1 MHKVISSLLQE
12 SVEKYKDR
20 VAFNYFDGQWKSIT
34 YEEFFLLSR
43 KIASFLNRFDIKK
56 GDKIAI
62 VSENRP
68 EWCSAYVAIILSG
81 CTAVPIDIQLGS
93 KEIRNLLI
101 DSESKAV
108 FYTSKTE
115 LNVLKAIEETNIKG
129 INLDKT
135 DFHDEPISQKS
146 IPNIEPDDI
155 ASIIYTSGTTGQP
168 KGVILTHKNFCSDA
182 ESIIQAGLLTFNDNV
197 LSILPLHHAYPFMC
211 TFLVPIFVGATVTF
225 APGLKALEI
234 ISAIKE
240 KNVTIVVAV
249 PRLLEMIRDGIF
261 KKIRDKKALSVI
273 IFLLISIFWQIKYR
287 LGINLGKLF
296 FKSVHKNF
304 GILKF
309 FTSGGAR
316 LDPKVMHDLEAIG
329 FQILEGYGLTETS
342 PVVTF
347 NPQKKRK
354 PGSVGKPLPNV
365 EIKIGKDQE
374 IMIKGPMV
382 TKGYY
387 KNPVATEETI
397 RDEWLMTGDLGYFD
411 KEGYL
416 FVTGRKKEVI
426 VLSTGKNIYPE
437 ELENIYLS
445 IPLIKEICITEING
459 HLQAIIVP
467 DLEYARKNL
476 IGNIYD
482 ALQWKIKALSMSLPE
497 YMRIRGFTLYHA
509 PLPRTPLGKLR
520 RFMVKEL
527 LTKIQASREHVERIE
542 DKKLLED
549 EIGKKVAD
557 CIISL
562 MKKRVYIQ
570 SSDNLELDLGFD
582 SLKKMELLSALET
595 AFSITLPDT
604 FISEVQT
611 VEDIIRKIK
620 EYQVSE
626 TKEIQITWK
635 DILQKDP
642 SKEDID
648 KIGFYYT
655 RLEAAVV
662 YILFY
667 MQKAL
672 FKILFRLKVEGK
684 ENIPANMPFIIAPNH
699 SSYLDGFVIASSV
712 SYDVFKNLYFLGFQR
727 YFRGRIMSYFARLGH
742 IIPIDPEIHLN
753 KGIQISSYVLR
764 NDKALCIF
772 PEGGRSFD
780 GRLMEFKKGIGIL
793 ALNLQTQVIPTYIKG
808 TYNALPRGSWL
819 VKPTKITVIFGK
831 PLSANDLDFGQKSPD
846 IDEYTFFSDEL
857 RRRVQ
862 SLSEFM

>member
-1 MHKVISSLLQE
+1 MFKVISSLLQE
-12 SVEKYKDR
+12 SVEKHKDR
-20 VAFNYFDGQWKSIT
+20 VAFNYFDGQWKSLT
-34 YEEFFLLSR
+34 YEGFFLLSK
-43 KIASFLNRFDIKK
+43 KIASFLIRFDIKK
-56 GDKIAI
+56 GDRIAI
-62 VSENRP
+62 ISENRP
-68 EWCSAYVAIILSG
+68 EWCSVYFAIILSG

-93 KEIRNLLI
+93 KEIRNLLT

-115 LNVLKAIEETNIKG
+115 LNALKAIEETNIKG

-135 DFHDEPISQKS
+135 DFHDEPINQKS
-146 IPNIEPDDI
+146 ISNIEPDDI

-182 ESIIQAGLLTFNDNV
+182 ESIIQAGLVSFNDNV

-211 TFLVPIFVGATVTF
+211 TFLVPIFVGASITF
-225 APGLKALEI
+225 SPGLKAVDI
-234 ISAIKE
+234 MSTIKE
-240 KNVTIVVAV
+240 KNVTIVVAI

-261 KKIRDKKALSVI
+261 KKIKEKKALSAI
-273 IFLLISIFWQIKYR
+273 IFLLINIFWQIKYR

-296 FKSVHKNF
+296 FKSIHKNF
-304 GILKF
+304 GTLKF

-374 IMIKGPMV
+374 IMIKGQMV

-387 KNPVATEETI
+387 KNPAATEETI
-397 RDEWLMTGDLGYFD
+397 RDEWLMTGDLGYLD

-416 FVTGRKKEVI
+416 FIIGRKKEVI

-445 IPLIKEICITEING
+445 IPLIKEICITDING
-459 HLQAIIVP
+459 YLQAIIVP

-482 ALQWKIKALSMSLPE
+482 ALQWKIKALSMTIPE
-497 YMRIRGFTLYHA
+497 YMRIRGFTLYHD

-527 LTKIQASREHVERIE
+527 LTKIQASREYVERIE
-542 DKKLLED
+542 DKKLIED
-549 EIGKKVAD
+549 EIGKKVTD
-557 CIISL
+557 CIVSL
-562 MKKRVYIQ
+562 MKKRFYIQ

-582 SLKKMELLSALET
+582 SLKKIELLSSLET

-626 TKEIQITWK
+626 TKESQITWR

-655 RLEAAVV
+655 RLEAIIV

-672 FKILFRLKVEGK
+672 FRILFRLKVEGK

-712 SYDVFKNLYFLGFQR
+712 SFDIFKNLYFLGFQR
-727 YFRGRIMSYFARLGH
+727 YFRDRIMSYFARLGH
-742 IIPIDPEIHLN
+742 IIPIDPEVHLN

-764 NDKALCIF
+764 NNKSLCIF

-793 ALNLQTQVIPTYIKG
+793 ALNLNTQVIPTYIKG

-819 VKPTKITVIFGK
+819 IKPAKVTVIFGK
-831 PLSANDLDFGQKSPD
+831 PLRANDLDFGQKPSD
-846 IDEYTFFSDEL
+846 IDEYSFFSNEL
-857 RRRVQ
+857 RRMVQ
-862 SLSEFM
+862 SLAEIM